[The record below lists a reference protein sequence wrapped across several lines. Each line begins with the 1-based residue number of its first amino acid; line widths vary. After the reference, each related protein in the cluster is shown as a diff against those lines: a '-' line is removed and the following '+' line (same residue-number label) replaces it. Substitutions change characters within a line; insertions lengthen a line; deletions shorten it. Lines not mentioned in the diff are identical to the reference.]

1 MKRCQGS
8 PERPGS
14 PRTLCALGVLGVL
27 ELGLIAYAL
36 SDSAASPAVGAR
48 KATARC
54 DASAA
59 GVRVYPGPSA
69 RLALATAYDR
79 FYAPLAA
86 ISVRNKRAYAR
97 RHGLPLYVYGP
108 AALACDRPASW
119 SKVLAV
125 GAALDA
131 GHEWV
136 AWLDADAVFARLD
149 GALDDAAARPH
160 VAAAMRGSTAMLVIA
175 TDGGGGG
182 GRRRQI
188 NNGVFVLRRSAWAS
202 RFLATVWNA
211 TAFLAD
217 TPGVRNSRLGDQRAF
232 EWALERRGGDGEAR
246 RGAAGAAVA
255 YVPQAEL
262 NSYPAT
268 FRPGE
273 LVVHIAG
280 CLAGARR
287 TVAGCAAE
295 LQRWAAVEAEAEGG
309 GGSAGAQP

>member
-1 MKRCQGS
+1 
-8 PERPGS
+8 
-14 PRTLCALGVLGVL
+14 VL

-36 SDSAASPAVGAR
+36 SDTSPPVGTL
-48 KATARC
+48 KATALC
-54 DASAA
+54 DTSAD
-59 GVRVYPGPSA
+59 GVRVYPGSSA

-125 GAALDA
+125 GAALRA

-149 GALDDAAARPH
+149 GALDDRLARPH
-160 VAAAMRGSTAMLVIA
+160 LAAAMRGATAMLVIA
-175 TDGGGGG
+175 TDGRPRAGG
-182 GRRRQI
+182 RRQI
-188 NNGVFVLRRSAWAS
+188 NNGVFVLRRSGWAE
-202 RFLATVWNA
+202 RFLAAVWNS
-211 TAFLAD
+211 TVFLAD

-232 EWALERRGGDGEAR
+232 EWAIEQLGGEAR
-246 RGAAGAAVA
+246 PAESGLGAGAVA
-255 YVPQAEL
+255 YVPQGEL
-262 NSYPAT
+262 NSYPHT

-295 LQRWAAVEAEAEGG
+295 LRRWAATETPSAREG
-309 GGSAGAQP
+309 AGLRMRS